1 MIVICLV
8 MPTNQELFFGFVFG
22 AAENRQVEAIDLD
35 FFRHFIPHTV
45 AFGKKCHCVFHFH
58 GRSSSSEMIVNCD
71 TDEQLQSV
79 KGRLDETGR
88 RSAETAICQ
97 TVPTCNN
104 FPNKLSFI

>member
-45 AFGKKCHCVFHFH
+45 AFGKKMALCI
-58 GRSSSSEMIVNCD
+58 S
-71 TDEQLQSV
+71 
-79 KGRLDETGR
+79 
-88 RSAETAICQ
+88 
-97 TVPTCNN
+97 
-104 FPNKLSFI
+104 FPWQELEFRDDCEL

>member
-1 MIVICLV
+1 
-8 MPTNQELFFGFVFG
+8 
-22 AAENRQVEAIDLD
+22 
-35 FFRHFIPHTV
+35 
-45 AFGKKCHCVFHFH
+45 
-58 GRSSSSEMIVNCD
+58 MIVNCD
-71 TDEQLQSV
+71 THEQLQSV